1 MELLRKKDLEK
12 RIGKP
17 RTTINGWIN
26 DYNMYI
32 PQTEDGKT
40 TYFTKESVEV
50 LLKIKELKEKGLEKP
65 LIFEELQR
73 EGFTIQAT
81 EILEVPVSKEVFFS
95 EDDNFQI
102 FMKKLFENTASK
114 EEMQVLNKLLN
125 KIDGRMTDIEL
136 EGSKRDRRMTDM
148 KKTSIQYMK
157 KVNELERNFSEIEE
171 RIKDANNSDEKYYE
185 LEKENAILK
194 TQLENFEK
202 KLKDVEDRQYKQ
214 LEKKSFFQ
222 RLFGK

>member
-17 RTTINGWIN
+17 RTTINGWIS

-65 LIFEELQR
+65 RIFEELQR

-81 EILEVPVSKEVFFS
+81 EILEVPVSTDVFFS

-136 EGSKRDRRMTDM
+136 EGSKRDRRVTDM
-148 KKTSIQYMK
+148 KKTSVQYMK
-157 KVNELERNFSEIEE
+157 KVNELERNFSEIKE
-171 RIKDANNSDEKYYE
+171 RTNNEDEKYHE
-185 LEKENAILK
+185 LAKENVALK
-194 TQLENFEK
+194 TQLEFFEK
-202 KLKDVEDRQYKQ
+202 KIKDIEDRQYKQ

>member
-1 MELLRKKDLEK
+1 
-12 RIGKP
+12 
-17 RTTINGWIN
+17 
-26 DYNMYI
+26 MYI